1 MAGHIW
7 LSPCSGGP
15 EFKARTW
22 KGHRKVGC
30 KKKKEWELHSNSI
43 GHWTMQISM
52 ENNVHLHLDTS
63 LVFHFRCPFNGGNS
77 VELGV
82 GTKKSS
88 WGYALGNTSSWL
100 ACWAST
106 QKPTDGQ
113 PLNAL
118 AITLIM
124 WHPIRTGVLAPQPS
138 DPFNHAIAL
147 PNFPT
152 LQAADK
158 WRKRSQI
165 FNAENTLGMPQSTAF
180 SAWI

>member
-30 KKKKEWELHSNSI
+30 KKKKERELHSNSI

-100 ACWAST
+100 ACCGQYPKANRW
-106 QKPTDGQ
+106 PT
-113 PLNAL
+113 PECISHNSHYVA
-118 AITLIM
+118 
-124 WHPIRTGVLAPQPS
+124 S
-138 DPFNHAIAL
+138 DPDRGL
-147 PNFPT
+147 
-152 LQAADK
+152 
-158 WRKRSQI
+158 S
-165 FNAENTLGMPQSTAF
+165 STAQRPIQSRY
-180 SAWI
+180 SAPKFPNAPSGRQMAKT